1 VLPATLTNPNFLPW
15 TAPAAVAEADRQA
28 VQEAVRTALAGKP
41 AEFGLTRLSDGSTA
55 IVVSPGN
62 AGVVHEW
69 GVEVGLSG
77 WLTREISL
85 SGSYAYF
92 GFDVREQ
99 LDVLE
104 ANTPKH
110 RGTASVNYEADIG
123 LDLQLLGRFVDGY
136 RWAAGIFRGYV
147 PSSVTTD
154 ASAGYQV
161 SRQVRVHAVATD
173 LFDRKQFQ
181 FYGGAVE
188 GRRILGGVTVTF

>member
-1 VLPATLTNPNFLPW
+1 
-15 TAPAAVAEADRQA
+15 
-28 VQEAVRTALAGKP
+28 
-41 AEFGLTRLSDGSTA
+41 
-55 IVVSPGN
+55 VSPGN

-69 GVEVGLSG
+69 GVEVGLTR

-99 LDVLE
+99 LEVLE

-110 RGTASVNYEADIG
+110 SGTASVRYEADMG
-123 LDLQLLGRFVDGY
+123 LDLQLLGHFVDGY
-136 RWAAGIFRGYV
+136 RWAAGIYRGYV
-147 PSSVTTD
+147 PSSVTAD

-161 SRQVRVHAVATD
+161 SRLVRIHAVTTD
-173 LFDRKQFQ
+173 LLDRKQFQ

-188 GRRILGGVTVTF
+188 GRRILGGATVTF